1 MVSATEIS
9 PPTSRPHTVCI
20 SELPNELLVQILQ
33 SVPSEYN
40 EQCKAFSA
48 IAKVN
53 RHFRSIATPLL
64 YRDFQDCCARHL
76 QLFGR
81 TVLSDKARAK
91 LVMQYEGRRAGLLFN
106 DSMQHCPVAWNEFIL
121 DQALEKVIKKR
132 FPTLRKPI
140 TRAVFSYALAC
151 ILPGLQRLDVTNAGD
166 TLLQQLSNGDT
177 QAMVPFGQLHT
188 LRITVEPDRVYP
200 MHDISL
206 LLMLPSLQVLSVD
219 MAALNDKEV
228 QNNQPA
234 LDLWHCNS
242 RSSTIREL
250 ALARCGLPAAW
261 IAKMVLSCQ
270 TLRHF
275 HYYYYDNTMACY
287 EQLVHALSSHQDTLT
302 DLRLN
307 ELDGCKVNSA
317 RQSDPSRP
325 IALGHF
331 TSLTHLDI
339 PLVCFAT
346 RTHHCPI
353 DALLPAS
360 LNVLTVDL
368 RSTREGFSDA
378 FFIML
383 AEAAPTHLARL
394 NSVEVICRIE
404 KYWEE
409 GSLPLHFCHLRRM
422 FNSRDIEFMYFLE
435 FVQCEFK
442 AGKSTVAMFSH
453 NF

>member
-1 MVSATEIS
+1 MVSATGIS
-9 PPTSRPHTVCI
+9 PDSGRPQTACI

-33 SVPSEYN
+33 NVPSDYN

-48 IAKVN
+48 IAMVN
-53 RHFRSIATPLL
+53 RHFRSIVTPLL

-81 TVLSDKARAK
+81 TVLSDETRAR
-91 LVMQYEGRRAGLLFN
+91 LVMQYEGRRAGFLFN
-106 DSMQHCPVAWNEFIL
+106 DSIQHCPVAWNEFIL
-121 DQALEKVIKKR
+121 DQSLAKVIKNR
-132 FPTLRKPI
+132 LPSLRGPI
-140 TRAVFSYALAC
+140 TRAVFAYAVGSL
-151 ILPGLQRLDVTNAGD
+151 LPGLQRLDVTNAGN
-166 TLLQQLSNGDT
+166 TLFKQLSKSDPHS
-177 QAMVPFGQLHT
+177 MVPFEQLHT
-188 LRITVEPDRVYP
+188 LKIAIEPDRVYP

-206 LLMLPSLQVLSVD
+206 LLMLPTLQVLSVD
-219 MAALNDKEV
+219 MATLNDKEV
-228 QNNQPA
+228 RNNQHS
-234 LDLWHCNS
+234 LDLWHCKPQ
-242 RSSTIREL
+242 SSTIREL

-270 TLRHF
+270 AIRHF
-275 HYYYYDNTMACY
+275 HYEHYYYDDNTACY
-287 EQLVHALSSHQDTLT
+287 KQVVHALSSHQDTLT

-307 ELDGCKVNSA
+307 ELDGCRVNSA

-325 IALGHF
+325 IAFCHF

-346 RTHHCPI
+346 RTHYCEI
-353 DALLPAS
+353 NALLPAS

-378 FFIML
+378 FFILL
-383 AEAAPTHLARL
+383 AEAVPTDLARL
-394 NSVEVICRIE
+394 NSVEIICRIE

-422 FNSRDIEFMYFLE
+422 FHSRDIELMYFLE

-442 AGKSTVAMFSH
+442 AGKSAHTTL
-453 NF
+453 